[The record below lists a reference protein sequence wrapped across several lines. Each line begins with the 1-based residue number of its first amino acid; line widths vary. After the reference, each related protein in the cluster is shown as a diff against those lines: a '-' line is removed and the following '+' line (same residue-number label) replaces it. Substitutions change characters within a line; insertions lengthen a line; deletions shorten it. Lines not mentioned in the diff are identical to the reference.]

1 MNNKPYTVVAAVVT
15 IIAIIAG
22 VILAA
27 ALYGGID
34 KDEVTPLIVML
45 LTLGGTT
52 IPVIINLAK
61 TETVAQEQQQVRKD
75 LQNGAIEENLAA
87 ALEDHPNV
95 KIIPEKEVNSNG

>member
-1 MNNKPYTVVAAVVT
+1 MTQKPYTVVAAVVT

-22 VILAA
+22 VILTAT
-27 ALYGGID
+27 LYGGID
-34 KDEVTPLIVML
+34 KNEVTPLIVML

-52 IPVIINLAK
+52 IPVILNLAK
-61 TETVAQEQQQVRKD
+61 TETVVQEQQQVREDLRNGLYKD
-75 LQNGAIEENLAA
+75 NLAA